1 MCAKEAGPRLGRGL
15 AALLGEIQVQPER
28 HPTAGTLHVP
38 IDLLDANPFQPR
50 TSMEEEALD
59 ELAASIRSQ
68 GILQPLLVR
77 EHPNFPD
84 RYQIVAGERRWR
96 AAALAGLHEVPVLL
110 RSMTDADAA
119 AAALVENLQRQDLN
133 AMDEADGYQRLI
145 HEFGLTHEAMGE
157 AIGKSR
163 AHIGNMLRLLRL
175 PDRAKAAVRSGELSF
190 GHARALLG
198 HGTPDVVLDQ
208 VVSRGLSVRQTEAL
222 VARQRVERSEP
233 PRKHKDSD
241 TLSLER
247 RVSEAIGQH
256 VEIVVSPRGSG
267 ALTIRFSDL
276 HQLDS
281 VVGRLIGR

>member
-1 MCAKEAGPRLGRGL
+1 MCAKQVGARLGRGL
-15 AALLGEIQVQPER
+15 AALLGDIQVQPEQ
-28 HPTAGTLHVP
+28 PVSAGILQVP

-50 TSMEEEALD
+50 TTMGEEALE

-96 AAALAGLHEVPVLL
+96 AAALAGIHEVPVLL
-110 RSMTDADAA
+110 RSMSDADAA

-145 HEFGLTHEAMGE
+145 QEFGLTHEAMGE
-157 AIGKSR
+157 AVGKSR

-175 PDRAKAAVRSGELSF
+175 SERAKTAVRTGELTF

-198 HGTPDVVLDQ
+198 HEAPDAVLDQ
-208 VVSRGLSVRQTEAL
+208 VVARGLSVRQTEAL
-222 VARQRVERSEP
+222 VARGRPERSEP
-233 PRKHKDSD
+233 VRKIKDSD
-241 TLSLER
+241 TQSLER

-256 VEIVVSPRGSG
+256 VEITISPRGSG
-267 ALTIRFSDL
+267 ALTVRFSDL

-281 VVGRLIGR
+281 VVDRLIRR